1 MNSLSFEDGNGLR
14 LCRVRIQSILSL
26 TSFIVIN
33 ALTASAHVPVQ
44 HARRLH
50 RPAVRRL
57 YLEGA
62 HEPMTIT
69 QHPLRHPLVGPP
81 TVIIKVTRRACAV
94 SSASAH
100 ETRRWKFRRYTYDLA
115 ADQ

>member
-1 MNSLSFEDGNGLR
+1 MDSLSFEEGNGLG

-44 HARRLH
+44 HARRSH
-50 RPAVRRL
+50 CPAVRRL
-57 YLEGA
+57 HLEGA

-69 QHPLRHPLVGPP
+69 QHPLPHPLVGPS
-81 TVIIKVTRRACAV
+81 TVIIEVIRRACAV

-100 ETRRWKFRRYTYDLA
+100 ERRRWKIQGYTHRLA
-115 ADQ
+115 AD